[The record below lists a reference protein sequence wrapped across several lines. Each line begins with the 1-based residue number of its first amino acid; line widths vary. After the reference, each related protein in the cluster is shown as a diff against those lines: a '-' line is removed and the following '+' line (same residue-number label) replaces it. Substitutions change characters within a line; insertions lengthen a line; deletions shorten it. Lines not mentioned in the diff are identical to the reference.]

1 MDESIW
7 WLIWLWGV
15 KEPVDEVVDVK
26 VLIVLAK
33 GVDQGLGH
41 VEPTEVEDEL
51 ENRKE
56 GDEHVVGCLSV
67 P

>member
-7 WLIWLWGV
+7 WLIWLWVV

-41 VEPTEVEDEL
+41 VEPTKVEDEL
-51 ENRKE
+51 QDRKQ
-56 GDEHVVGCLSV
+56 GDEHVVGWLGV

>member
-1 MDESIW
+1 M
-7 WLIWLWGV
+7 WGV
-15 KEPVDEVVDVK
+15 KEPVDQVVHVK

-33 GVDQGLGH
+33 GVDQGLGD

-51 ENRKE
+51 EDGKE
-56 GDEHVVGCLSV
+56 GDEHVVGGLSV

>member
-7 WLIWLWGV
+7 WLIWLWVV

-33 GVDQGLGH
+33 GVDQGLGN
-41 VEPTEVEDEL
+41 VEPTKVEDEL
-51 ENRKE
+51 EDGE
-56 GDEHVVGCLSV
+56 QGDEHVVGCLSV